1 MFWFVALS
9 CMALS
14 QGGPV
19 KKRTVGD
26 TLTDI
31 ERNITDGEQ
40 QEEKDLKGLLES
52 LDVDMTVLKRKSK
65 H

>member
-9 CMALS
+9 CMVLS
-14 QGGPV
+14 QSGPV
-19 KKRTVGD
+19 KKRTAGD

-40 QEEKDLKGLLES
+40 QEEKDLKGLLGS
-52 LDVDMTVLKRKSK
+52 LDVDMNVLKRKSK

>member
-1 MFWFVALS
+1 MV
-9 CMALS
+9 LS